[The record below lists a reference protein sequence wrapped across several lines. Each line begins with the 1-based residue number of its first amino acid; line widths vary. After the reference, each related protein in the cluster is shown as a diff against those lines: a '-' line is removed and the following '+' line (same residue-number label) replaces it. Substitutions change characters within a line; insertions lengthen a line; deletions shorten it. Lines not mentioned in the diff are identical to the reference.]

1 MNPKSINQTL
11 FTIYRLVPVKVK
23 TQQGKFTWGDVPA
36 VNIKMDGSGKLVAVE
51 NRRGI
56 AYSHRHFQ
64 KFRRPTK
71 FKGHKE

>member
-1 MNPKSINQTL
+1 MKPSSIDQTL
-11 FTIYRLVPVKVK
+11 LTIYRLVPVKVK

-36 VNIKMDGSGKLVAVE
+36 VNLTADGRLVEVK
-51 NRRGI
+51 NPRGV